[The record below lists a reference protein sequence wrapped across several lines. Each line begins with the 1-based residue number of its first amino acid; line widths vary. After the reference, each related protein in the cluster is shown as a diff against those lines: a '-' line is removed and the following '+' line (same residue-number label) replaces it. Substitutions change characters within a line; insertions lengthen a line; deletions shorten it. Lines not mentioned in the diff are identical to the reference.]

1 MLMWYALIINTVYI
15 KVSIKYQG
23 KLANMVSINY
33 KLLRNV
39 NTKLDTLECT
49 EYWVGLDWWLF
60 CVNNYINCCKN
71 IGFAL
76 GVMLLYIN
84 FTGQYGA

>member
-1 MLMWYALIINTVYI
+1 MWYALIINTVYI

-49 EYWVGLDWWLF
+49 EYWVGLD
-60 CVNNYINCCKN
+60 
-71 IGFAL
+71 
-76 GVMLLYIN
+76 
-84 FTGQYGA
+84 